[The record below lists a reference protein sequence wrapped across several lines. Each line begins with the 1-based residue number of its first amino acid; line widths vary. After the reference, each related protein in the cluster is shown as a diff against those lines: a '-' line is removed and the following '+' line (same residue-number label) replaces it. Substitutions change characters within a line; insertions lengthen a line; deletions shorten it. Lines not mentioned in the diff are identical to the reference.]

1 MSHEVHEWTHPRD
14 YAGAT
19 WEGWYSAGFGRSRD
33 SDALEESNFTIA
45 SRELLALKDKAE
57 LPLEELERMANNG
70 ICETVE
76 IVRES
81 HWAVGWVEWIAIH
94 SSNTAA
100 LAKARELC
108 ESANQYPPLDESHWS
123 NLEHERAEEVWSKC
137 FDVEE
142 RILYIRRHRSQFEF
156 RDFADLLGCVRGK
169 YFAGYASELLV

>member
-1 MSHEVHEWTHPRD
+1 MHSIKEWKRPD
-14 YAGAT
+14 SYIGAA

-33 SDALEESNFTIA
+33 SDALEESNFTVA
-45 SRELLALKDKAE
+45 SEALLKLQGEMNED
-57 LPLEELERMANNG
+57 ERIDNRDANESYTS
-70 ICETVE
+70 IR

-94 SSNTAA
+94 SSNIVA

-108 ESANQYPPLDESHWS
+108 ESANQYPPLDELHWS
-123 NLEHERAEEVWSKC
+123 NLEQERAEEIWSNC

-156 RDFADLLGCVRGK
+156 RDFSDLLGCVRGK
-169 YFAGYASELLV
+169 YFAGYASELIG